1 MSNDERH
8 SDIQLEF
15 ERRSP
20 GNRHQRGFAAA
31 TLVRPHGPVARA
43 DKARSGIGRRR
54 RRRYGL

>member
-15 ERRSP
+15 ERHSP
-20 GNRHQRGFAAA
+20 GNRRQRGFAVA

-43 DKARSGIGRRR
+43 DKTKSGFGRRR